1 LENSSGVFL
10 KGVAIALVGAVCF
23 STKAI
28 FVKLCFRHGV
38 DGITTLMLRM
48 LFSLPFYLILAIGS
62 KNIRNINH
70 KEVPW
75 GKIIL
80 LGLVG
85 YYLASLFDFLGL
97 QYITASLERLI
108 LFIYPTI
115 VLVIGATVF
124 RRKITAP
131 QIVAVVLS
139 YGGIALACLEH
150 VQVTG
155 ERIGLGVF
163 YIILSAITY
172 AIYLVF
178 SDDIIKKIGSVT
190 YTCFSMIVSSVVVLL
205 HYFLLY
211 DIHIT
216 GFAWQVYFYTGLMA
230 IISTVIPTFLIVKG
244 ISMIGSSNASLVASV
259 GPVATISMS
268 YFILG
273 EPFSAVQALG
283 TLLVLAGVIYLGW
296 SGRKGRSPVG

>member
-1 LENSSGVFL
+1 ML
-10 KGVAIALVGAVCF
+10 GAVCF

-38 DGITTLMLRM
+38 DGITVLMLRM
-48 LFSLPFYLILAIGS
+48 LFALPFYLVITIAR
-62 KNIRNINH
+62 KEVRNINH
-70 KEVPW
+70 HDVPW

-115 VLVIGATVF
+115 VLVIGAVIF

-131 QIVAVVLS
+131 QVIAVILS

-163 YIILSAITY
+163 YIVLSAITY

-211 DIHIT
+211 DIHMT
-216 GFAWQVYFYTGLMA
+216 GFDWHVYFYSGLMA

-244 ISMIGSSNASLVASV
+244 ISLIGSSNASLVATV

-268 YFILG
+268 YFILN
-273 EPFSAVQALG
+273 EPFSGIQALG
-283 TLLVLAGVIYLGW
+283 TILVISGVVYLGW
-296 SGRKGRSPVG
+296 SGRKKKAV

>member
-1 LENSSGVFL
+1 ML
-10 KGVAIALVGAVCF
+10 GAVCF

-38 DGITTLMLRM
+38 DGITVLMLRM
-48 LFSLPFYLILAIGS
+48 LFALPFYLVITIARKEVRS
-62 KNIRNINH
+62 INH
-70 KEVPW
+70 QEVPW

-115 VLVIGATVF
+115 VLVIGAVIF

-131 QIVAVVLS
+131 QLIAVILS
-139 YGGIALACLEH
+139 YSGIALACLEH

-163 YIILSAITY
+163 YIVLSAITY

-216 GFAWQVYFYTGLMA
+216 GFDWQVYFYSGLMA

-244 ISMIGSSNASLVASV
+244 ISLISSSNASLVATV

-268 YFILG
+268 YFILN
-273 EPFSAVQALG
+273 EPFSGIQALG
-283 TLLVLAGVIYLGW
+283 TILVISGVVYLGW
-296 SGRKGRSPVG
+296 SGRKKKAV

>member
-1 LENSSGVFL
+1 
-10 KGVAIALVGAVCF
+10 
-23 STKAI
+23 
-28 FVKLCFRHGV
+28 
-38 DGITTLMLRM
+38 MLRM
-48 LFSLPFYLILAIGS
+48 LFALPFYLVITVARKEVRS
-62 KNIRNINH
+62 INH
-70 KEVPW
+70 QEVPW

-115 VLVIGATVF
+115 VLVIGAVIF

-131 QIVAVVLS
+131 QLIAVILS
-139 YGGIALACLEH
+139 YSGIALACLEH

-163 YIILSAITY
+163 YIVLSAITY

-216 GFAWQVYFYTGLMA
+216 GFDWQVYFYSGLMA

-244 ISMIGSSNASLVASV
+244 ISLIGSSNASLVATV

-268 YFILG
+268 YFILN
-273 EPFSAVQALG
+273 EPFSGIQALG
-283 TLLVLAGVIYLGW
+283 TILVISGVVYLGW
-296 SGRKGRSPVG
+296 SGRKKKAV